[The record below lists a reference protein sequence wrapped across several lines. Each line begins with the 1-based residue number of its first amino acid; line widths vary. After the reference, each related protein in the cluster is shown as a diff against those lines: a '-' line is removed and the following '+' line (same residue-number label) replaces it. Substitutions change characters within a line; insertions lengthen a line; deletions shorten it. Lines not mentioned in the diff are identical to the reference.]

1 MKNAEDSNKSK
12 SNQSGGKA
20 MTERTF
26 TTYEEPLAGRT
37 FTEKQMYEVY
47 RDLADKNEYPTFECW
62 FSDML
67 KSGVFE
73 EVEQMQTVKTFTK
86 ADNGKLSK
94 VLEYESGARVE
105 IPINK
110 DGSVRWFDDRK
121 LLKAST
127 K

>member
-1 MKNAEDSNKSK
+1 MAV
-12 SNQSGGKA
+12 
-20 MTERTF
+20 RTF
-26 TTYEEPLAGRT
+26 TTYEEPFLQGRT
-37 FTEKQMYEVY
+37 FTERQMYEVY
-47 RDLADKNEYPTFECW
+47 RDLADKNEYPDFECW

-73 EVEQMQTVKTFTK
+73 EVKQMQTVKRFTK

-110 DGSVRWFDDRK
+110 DGSVKFFDDSK
-121 LLKAST
+121 LLKKGGANNGR
-127 K
+127 